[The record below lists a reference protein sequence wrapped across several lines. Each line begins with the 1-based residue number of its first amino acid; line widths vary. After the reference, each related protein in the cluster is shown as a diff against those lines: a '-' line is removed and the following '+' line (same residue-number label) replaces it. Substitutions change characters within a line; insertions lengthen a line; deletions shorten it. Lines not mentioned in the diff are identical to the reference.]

1 MKTDVNSYHESAI
14 IIYVAAT
21 CDGNTLISSLVD
33 DVTTCTIHII
43 DVASSFTVTRNN
55 NVAHTN
61 NATISIN
68 FARNNNTDATIS
80 IDVACY
86 NNTSYTTC

>member
-1 MKTDVNSYHESAI
+1 MKTDANSYHESAI
-14 IIYVAAT
+14 IIYVAAP
-21 CDGNTLISSLVD
+21 CDDNTLISSLVD
-33 DVTTCTIHII
+33 DVTTCTIYII

-68 FARNNNTDATIS
+68 
-80 IDVACY
+80 VACN
-86 NNTSYTTC
+86 NNTSYTTTICIVDVVC